1 MNVVTRNWNSRSLAA
16 SVAGLLLIAA
26 AAATAWHWNQERLFR
41 NAVATV
47 RPWADIEGRMLRA
60 PAVTV
65 AELEGILNRR
75 PDAATRV
82 EEGERV
88 LTYRWWSPLGSFRMY
103 AVLAGDDAGDD
114 RVLQLRIPSGV
125 R

>member
-1 MNVVTRNWNSRSLAA
+1 
-16 SVAGLLLIAA
+16 
-26 AAATAWHWNQERLFR
+26 
-41 NAVATV
+41 
-47 RPWADIEGRMLRA
+47 MLRA